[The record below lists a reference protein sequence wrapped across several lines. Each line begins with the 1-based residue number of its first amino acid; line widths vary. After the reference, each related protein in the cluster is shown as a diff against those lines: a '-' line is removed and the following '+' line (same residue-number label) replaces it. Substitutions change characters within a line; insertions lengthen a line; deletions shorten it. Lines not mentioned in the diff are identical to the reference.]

1 MFSLH
6 VFHFFSVGFLGF
18 YNWKSGIFL
27 VWFFDCDT
35 CKQGSYLS
43 LVILDLLMNVG
54 KKSST
59 CFNKELF
66 FKWDLDLFLTKLSGI
81 DRDGFF
87 LTRFFKQMVS
97 HPTSVVMLISVHLE
111 ELISIFF
118 IIELDFL
125 FSIFLIHRFLSELI
139 IF

>member
-1 MFSLH
+1 MR
-6 VFHFFSVGFLGF
+6 
-18 YNWKSGIFL
+18 SG
-27 VWFFDCDT
+27 
-35 CKQGSYLS
+35 
-43 LVILDLLMNVG
+43 
-54 KKSST
+54 
-59 CFNKELF
+59 
-66 FKWDLDLFLTKLSGI
+66 LFLTKLSGI
-81 DRDGFF
+81 DRDVF